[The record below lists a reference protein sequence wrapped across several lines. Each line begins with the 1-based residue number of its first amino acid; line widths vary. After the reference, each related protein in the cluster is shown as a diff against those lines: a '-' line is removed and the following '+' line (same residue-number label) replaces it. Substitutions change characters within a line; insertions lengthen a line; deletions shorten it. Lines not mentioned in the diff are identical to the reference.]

1 MKGRRWMMVIVC
13 VLALLTGQCFALE
26 WDETLRDSLPIQS
39 VEDAAP
45 DILAGTDASDVT
57 DLTKGLSLLWSGV
70 KNQVGTILHG
80 ALRSGGTLLLIVL
93 FCGMGEAVLSAGDCQ
108 LKQTTRLA
116 GAGAVTLVALSD
128 MHTLIG
134 LGRDTITKLS
144 DFVTILVPTLATA
157 AAASGAAVSAPVRQS
172 ATLLFSNLLTRLIS
186 AFLLPLTYAYAA
198 TAVACAAMGDDRL
211 KPLGKFLRWTVV
223 TVLTGVMLAYVGY
236 LTLAGTAAGTADAA
250 AVRAT
255 QMAISGMVPVV
266 GGILSDAT
274 ETVLSGAAL
283 LRNSIG
289 LFGVIG
295 VLGFC
300 AVPFLRLGAQYLLYK
315 FVAALSAA
323 ASDHPAAGL
332 IQKLGSVFSLVLAMT
347 GCCALVAL
355 LSLMATISAVTP

>member
-1 MKGRRWMMVIVC
+1 
-13 VLALLTGQCFALE
+13 
-26 WDETLRDSLPIQS
+26 
-39 VEDAAP
+39 
-45 DILAGTDASDVT
+45 
-57 DLTKGLSLLWSGV
+57 
-70 KNQVGTILHG
+70 
-80 ALRSGGTLLLIVL
+80 
-93 FCGMGEAVLSAGDCQ
+93 
-108 LKQTTRLA
+108 
-116 GAGAVTLVALSD
+116 
-128 MHTLIG
+128 
-134 LGRDTITKLS
+134 
-144 DFVTILVPTLATA
+144 
-157 AAASGAAVSAPVRQS
+157 
-172 ATLLFSNLLTRLIS
+172 
-186 AFLLPLTYAYAA
+186 
-198 TAVACAAMGDDRL
+198 MGDDRL

-250 AVRAT
+250 AVRAA

-300 AVPFLRLGAQYLLYK
+300 AVPFLRLGVQYLLYK

-332 IQKLGSVFSLVLAMT
+332 IQELGSVFSLVLAMT